1 MLTGDKLET
10 AIQISHSSSI
20 TSKDTKLMKIVEKSF
35 EAVLAKLKF
44 FINSVLFL
52 KISNIYLNFFKKA
65 NQYIESGTEFALVI
79 DGGSLHHAFIGEA
92 RPFFSELIGKCQSV
106 ICCRMTPI
114 QVNK

>member
-1 MLTGDKLET
+1 LLSAGIFIWMLTGDKLET

-52 KISNIYLNFFKKA
+52 KNIKYIFK
-65 NQYIESGTEFALVI
+65 L
-79 DGGSLHHAFIGEA
+79 L
-92 RPFFSELIGKCQSV
+92 
-106 ICCRMTPI
+106 
-114 QVNK
+114 